1 MKCKI
6 VLTIAGLVLLSVKS
20 LLAQVPSFSEE
31 ALFLSRIQTGGSSRV
46 LGMGGVQN
54 SLGGDISSA
63 SYNPA
68 GLGMYNRSEF
78 TISPGYTMTSSSS
91 SYLGNTNPQSK
102 NTLIIPNFGIAFHNA
117 QERTSGFL
125 GGTFAISYNRTNSF
139 NNSFTFQGKNNDN
152 SVIDSYIQNAN
163 GTNNSQ
169 FDSNVNNP
177 GYNYNSPTGL
187 AYNNYLIGPLTIID
201 PSLSDSQYFT
211 DVYPYQP
218 TQTGTVKNTG
228 SQGQWN
234 FSYGANFSDK
244 IFVGL
249 GVGLASF
256 KYKTDVTYVETFL
269 DPYTFPNGTPA
280 SPPLSPMSRMVL
292 NESFNMSGTGI
303 NATLGAIY
311 RPADVVQFGVSIA
324 TPTSYKISSE
334 YSAAMTTAWN
344 NFQYDAKTLL
354 NNVNYK
360 TDLVTFDHTLSTPW
374 RFTGGA
380 TFFIQKKGLI
390 SADVEYLSYANS
402 TYSSYSDNSSPD
414 VDNKD
419 VKSSFKSALNIRIGG
434 EYRIN
439 KYRVRAGYS
448 LMPDP
453 YKTSPNGLDYSI
465 NSYSFGVGYRT
476 SSFYIDVAG
485 ILGQTNQSYNPY
497 ILKGNPTSPHVSL
510 KNSTTTIAVTLGFP
524 F

>member
-163 GTNNSQ
+163 GTNVSQ
-169 FDSNVNNP
+169 FDNNVNNR

-187 AYNNYLIGPLTIID
+187 AYNNYLIGPLTD
-201 PSLSDSQYFT
+201 TQYFT
-211 DVYPYQP
+211 DVYPYLP
-218 TQTGTVKNTG
+218 TQSGVVKNTG

-244 IFVGL
+244 VFVGL

-256 KYKTDVTYVETFL
+256 KYKTNVTYTETFL
-269 DPYTFPNGTPA
+269 DPYPGANPTI
-280 SPPLSPMSRMVL
+280 SPMSQMVSQ
-292 NESFNMSGTGI
+292 ESFTMSGTGI

-311 RPADVVQFGVSIA
+311 RPLDIVQLGVSIA
-324 TPTSYKISSE
+324 TPTSFQITSE
-334 YSAAMTTAWN
+334 YSASLNTVWIN
-344 NFQYDAKTLL
+344 WQYDSKTYLDGNL
-354 NNVNYK
+354 ISN

-374 RFTGGA
+374 RLTGGA

-390 SADVEYLSYANS
+390 SADVEYLSYPSAK
-402 TYSSYSDNSSPD
+402 YSSYSDSSSPD

-419 VKSSFKSALNIRIGG
+419 IKSTFQSALNIRIGG

-465 NSYSFGVGYRT
+465 NFYSFGVGYRT